1 MTTGMPDG
9 RGDLFVAE
17 FYPDLGEYLAE
28 GHATGYDAVAGR
40 TRFLLWLAQHVARD
54 AADEDAAAGDAPDD
68 GDAEARTDA
77 GGAQLVEASRHLVI
91 SMAERFRDHDA
102 DVRDLIEAGNRG
114 LARAAEKYD
123 PAKGYT
129 FEAYATWFIRAA
141 ITKAAGSRRT
151 RNEQDGAKHV

>member
-40 TRFLLWLAQHVARD
+40 TRFLLWLAKHVARD
-54 AADEDAAAGDAPDD
+54 ATDD
-68 GDAEARTDA
+68 GDAETRTDA
-77 GGAQLVEASRHLVI
+77 GGARLVEANRHLVI
-91 SMAERFRDHDA
+91 SLAERFRDRGA

-114 LARAAEKYD
+114 LARAAEKYN

-151 RNEQDGAKHV
+151 PNGKDGAEHV

>member
-28 GHATGYDAVAGR
+28 AQATGYDAVAGR
-40 TRFLLWLAQHVARD
+40 ARFLLWLAKHVAR
-54 AADEDAAAGDAPDD
+54 DAAAGDAPDD

-77 GGAQLVEASRHLVI
+77 GAAQLVEANHHLVI
-91 SMAERFRDHDA
+91 SMAERFRDRGA
-102 DVRDLIEAGNRG
+102 DIRDLIEAGHRG

-141 ITKAAGSRRT
+141 ITKAAGSRGT
-151 RNEQDGAKHV
+151 RAEKDGAKHV